1 MKANEV
7 LNLLRI
13 TRPTLTKYVKEG
25 IIKVDKLPN
34 GRYEYDSNSVY
45 SFLNKD
51 VKRKTY
57 IYARVSTSK
66 QKADLDNQIELL
78 KQFCFTNGYVISG
91 IYSDIASGISFEKR
105 NNFFK
110 MLDDIIDNIDNQ
122 ISVIVIGQNKE
133 WKQSSSLSKKI
144 NQHFVQIPF
153 ARFIQMIQYKAKE
166 KGIAVILTEE
176 SYTSGTSF
184 IDDEMPVKVN
194 YNKARRI
201 HRGLFKSNNNILI
214 NADLNGA
221 YQILK
226 KVFPIK
232 WDRGCALHPFVV
244 NIA

>member
-1 MKANEV
+1 MKANEA

-105 NNFFK
+105 SNFFK
-110 MLDDIIDNIDNQ
+110 MLDDIIDNKVEKV
-122 ISVIVIGQNKE
+122 VITYKDR
-133 WKQSSSLSKKI
+133 LSRVGFDLFY
-144 NQHFVQIPF
+144 H
-153 ARFIQMIQYKAKE
+153 
-166 KGIAVILTEE
+166 
-176 SYTSGTSF
+176 
-184 IDDEMPVKVN
+184 
-194 YNKARRI
+194 
-201 HRGLFKSNNNILI
+201 LFKKYNCEIIVMSEIGSEKLDSQEIFEEIVSLLHCYSMKLYSKRKAAKIKEVLSDNDNN
-214 NADLNGA
+214 
-221 YQILK
+221 
-226 KVFPIK
+226 PS
-232 WDRGCALHPFVV
+232 
-244 NIA
+244 